1 MATFVELEQLLDI
14 ALTTP
19 EVGTVNF
26 NILRV
31 FLQEILKHLNIEN
44 KAIEIES
51 LRSELKSAYDF
62 ITEGH
67 VEVQSREARSAQPDK
82 SPDNQSPE
90 DEELKKA
97 ETPALVV
104 EDTDFE
110 QATEPS
116 PLEPSTE
123 PSPQLQ
129 LKDSSPASAS
139 RKPGNALSAK
149 DRLLASKSSVVLIRK
164 SDSFGNFKR
173 IVAELQERVEVL
185 ESQQSVPEPDHVRS
199 AASLVRKDSKT
210 PAHDFVE
217 LINIK
222 RKLEALENAI
232 EGLTDMLDAL
242 TSDMNELKEISL
254 KSQDLN
260 GVVSELEGLKS
271 SVKALQDEKVSEKL
285 ADVEN
290 AMSRLDEL
298 GIMISNLVDDVN
310 QIKNQE
316 SPSVVTTINDSQE
329 CLFKGYEKQFQD
341 LVAQIRKVQ
350 EKINETDAKSFGA
363 EQAASDALTGL
374 QAIREGFSDI
384 GDKLTGLKKQME
396 DHKSMIEDNEMQIHQ
411 LKNTISLLQRQS
423 LDRMNVEPKEEEKV
437 IEPVETPRRHSY
449 SHDREELSLI
459 RTMIFDLQEEKDKL
473 KQADIR
479 LSDELFRKQKHLD
492 DIYNL
497 IDELRDVKADKEL
510 LSIGFDMKADKRE
523 MDCKIGRDDFDHYMS
538 LVDQSLRDLLQRL
551 EGHEDALNAT
561 LSSLTSDVGKK
572 LDKEEVE
579 PLKHYLE
586 SRMDAMKPK
595 PVEKPPPEE
604 LAAGIRK
611 QFLVNHNC
619 ISCDRPVKYASEA
632 IFPPLPTMHS
642 MPGSKSNRPY
652 TTFELEQIRQHMLQG
667 GLAITKERFEMMD
680 KQRNKLQK
688 EILRLSGARNLQE
701 LAEVTARACGGIHT
715 LTYPHSQAIV
725 RGLQLNRDDFDFLVP
740 QRDFQSVDIRGQDGH
755 IYKGLLDNLPPTLP
769 EIQQKRKFPKMS
781 TAQRNL
787 RRSTTPASA
796 NNQKILDPVDSS

>member
-1 MATFVELEQLLDI
+1 MATSVELEQLLDI

-67 VEVQSREARSAQPDK
+67 VEVQSREARSAQPDR
-82 SPDNQSPE
+82 SPDNQNPE
-90 DEELKKA
+90 DEELAKA

-116 PLEPSTE
+116 PSEPATEPSPLEPSKE
-123 PSPQLQ
+123 LSPQLQ

-139 RKPGNALSAK
+139 RKPGTTLSAK

-164 SDSFGNFKR
+164 SDSFGNLKR

-185 ESQQSVPEPDHVRS
+185 ESQQSVPEPDPVRS

-222 RKLEALENAI
+222 RKLEALENSI

-242 TSDMNELKEISL
+242 TSEVNELREISL

-260 GVVSELEGLKS
+260 DVVSELEGLKS
-271 SVKALQDEKVSEKL
+271 SVKALQDERVSEKL

-290 AMSRLDEL
+290 AISRLDEL
-298 GIMISNLVDDVN
+298 GIIISNLVDDVN

-363 EQAASDALTGL
+363 EQAASDALMGL
-374 QAIREGFSDI
+374 QVIREGFSDI

-396 DHKSMIEDNEMQIHQ
+396 NHKSMIEDNEMQIHQ

-423 LDRMNVEPKEEEKV
+423 LDRMNVEPKGRIKN
-437 IEPVETPRRHSY
+437 Y
-449 SHDREELSLI
+449 A
-459 RTMIFDLQEEKDKL
+459 KD
-473 KQADIR
+473 
-479 LSDELFRKQKHLD
+479 
-492 DIYNL
+492 
-497 IDELRDVKADKEL
+497 
-510 LSIGFDMKADKRE
+510 
-523 MDCKIGRDDFDHYMS
+523 
-538 LVDQSLRDLLQRL
+538 
-551 EGHEDALNAT
+551 
-561 LSSLTSDVGKK
+561 
-572 LDKEEVE
+572 
-579 PLKHYLE
+579 
-586 SRMDAMKPK
+586 
-595 PVEKPPPEE
+595 
-604 LAAGIRK
+604 
-611 QFLVNHNC
+611 
-619 ISCDRPVKYASEA
+619 
-632 IFPPLPTMHS
+632 
-642 MPGSKSNRPY
+642 
-652 TTFELEQIRQHMLQG
+652 
-667 GLAITKERFEMMD
+667 
-680 KQRNKLQK
+680 
-688 EILRLSGARNLQE
+688 GA
-701 LAEVTARACGGIHT
+701 H
-715 LTYPHSQAIV
+715 
-725 RGLQLNRDDFDFLVP
+725 
-740 QRDFQSVDIRGQDGH
+740 
-755 IYKGLLDNLPPTLP
+755 
-769 EIQQKRKFPKMS
+769 
-781 TAQRNL
+781 
-787 RRSTTPASA
+787 
-796 NNQKILDPVDSS
+796 